1 MRDENSESQQKQQ
14 EITQQIAHVL
24 NVVHELWYIREMK
37 RLEKGFFT
45 EEGVINPNNTL
56 VGTFLGETAQKS
68 SSVSDIVPIS
78 GLILGKFH
86 RLENELKTIM
96 EHWGRQKRGEVI

>member
-1 MRDENSESQQKQQ
+1 M
-14 EITQQIAHVL
+14 
-24 NVVHELWYIREMK
+24 HELWYIREMK

-45 EEGVINPNNTL
+45 EEGSINPNNTV
-56 VGTFLGETAQKS
+56 VGTFLGGAAENKS

-78 GLILGKFH
+78 GLILGKLH

-96 EHWGRQKRGEVI
+96 EHWGRRKQ

>member
-1 MRDENSESQQKQQ
+1 M
-14 EITQQIAHVL
+14 
-24 NVVHELWYIREMK
+24 HELWYIREMK

-45 EEGVINPNNTL
+45 EEGSINPNNTV
-56 VGTFLGETAQKS
+56 VGTFLGGAAAEKKS

-78 GLILGKFH
+78 GLILGKLH

-96 EHWGRQKRGEVI
+96 EHWGRRKQ